1 MLRGWDT
8 YYGSLRCFDWVSLS
22 AVDLAGVR
30 AAGPAMADLA
40 GRLRAGLAAD
50 PVKYGGAIRAAVAL
64 ESRRLGLAGSST
76 SACSPGGSST
86 GTSSTTTQAC
96 WPRRR
101 PCVTP

>member
-8 YYGSLRCFDWVSLS
+8 YYGSLRCFDWLSLS
-22 AVDLAGVR
+22 AVDLAAVR

-50 PVKYGGAIRAAVAL
+50 PVKYGGAMRGRSLRAWPPGT
-64 ESRRLGLAGSST
+64 RGSST

-86 GTSSTTTQAC
+86 GTSSTTTPAC
-96 WPRRR
+96 WPPRR
-101 PCVTP
+101 PSATP